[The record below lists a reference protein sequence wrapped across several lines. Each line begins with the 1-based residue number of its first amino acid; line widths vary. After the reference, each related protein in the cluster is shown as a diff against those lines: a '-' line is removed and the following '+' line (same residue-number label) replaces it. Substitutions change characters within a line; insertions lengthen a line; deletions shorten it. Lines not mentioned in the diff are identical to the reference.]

1 MRADRPPSGTMV
13 SMTSARTLEYPQQ
26 PPRRRSRRKTW
37 IVSAI
42 VIVLTLIIGVIAAD
56 RIVDFTTEQRI
67 ADGLSDYGDAD
78 VSVEGFPVLTQMA
91 SGKLDSVHIT
101 ADEATY
107 EDVDFTDVDA
117 KLYDVPTD
125 TSRPIGTVDA
135 TAVLPHSTLDALAS
149 DHASLPAGMTF
160 TTEDGEL
167 FLKGSLL
174 DQDLLIGI
182 EPKADGRRAVV
193 DASEIRLGSAHVD
206 VDSLPG
212 FLTSAISDIVIDL
225 DFLPAGLEL
234 TEITA
239 TEAGLQ
245 VRLHGSGVTLE

>member
-1 MRADRPPSGTMV
+1 MV
-13 SMTSARTLEYPQQ
+13 DMTTARTLEYPSQ
-26 PPRRRSRRKTW
+26 PGGTRPRRSRRRTL

-42 VIVLTLIIGVIAAD
+42 IIVLTLIIGVIAAD
-56 RIVDFTTEQRI
+56 RIVDYTTEQRI
-67 ADGLSDYGDAD
+67 ADGLSDYGEAD

-107 EDVDFTDVDA
+107 ENVDFADVDA

-125 TSRPIGTVDA
+125 TSRPIGTIDA
-135 TAVLPHSTLDALAS
+135 TAVLPHSTLDSLVAE
-149 DHASLPAGMTF
+149 HASLPEGMSF
-160 TTEDGEL
+160 TTVDGEL
-167 FLKGSLL
+167 FLKGSVFG
-174 DQDLLIGI
+174 QDLLIGI

-193 DASEIRLGSAHVD
+193 NASTIRLGSAEVSVD
-206 VDSLPG
+206 RLPG

-234 TEITA
+234 TDITT
-239 TEAGLQ
+239 TETGLQ

>member
-1 MRADRPPSGTMV
+1 MS
-13 SMTSARTLEYPQQ
+13 TSTTLEYPQ
-26 PPRRRSRRKTW
+26 PPGGRPARRSRRRTL
-37 IVSAI
+37 IVPAI

-56 RIVDFTTEQRI
+56 RIVDYTTEQRI
-67 ADGLSDYGDAD
+67 ADGLSDYGDAE

-91 SGKLDSVHIT
+91 SGRLDTVHIT
-101 ADEATY
+101 AADATY

-125 TSRPIGTVDA
+125 TSRPVGTVDA
-135 TAVLPHSTLDALAS
+135 SAVLPHSTLDSLAAE
-149 DHASLPAGMTF
+149 HASLPEGMTF
-160 TTEDGEL
+160 TTVDGEL

-174 DQDLLIGI
+174 GQDLLIGI
-182 EPKADGRRAVV
+182 DPKADGRRAVV
-193 DASEIRLGSAHVD
+193 DASEIRLGSAEVSVD
-206 VDSLPG
+206 RLPG

-234 TEITA
+234 TDITA